1 MKYFYAV
8 LLLCTL
14 SLKAFGEDLLAEVD
28 KYRNPSD
35 SYTMLVNIQSSN
47 EKEEAKF
54 LVYLKGNSKT
64 LIKVLAP
71 KKNLGRN
78 MLMTAEN
85 MWVYVPNIRRS
96 VRVSLNQKLTGEA
109 ANGDISRM
117 RWSGDYSHVVEKKEA
132 KEWQLFLTATKEGLT
147 YSKIRVWIDAKD
159 KRPLKAQFLTLSGK
173 TIKTATYED
182 YKKSL
187 GMNRPSRIHI
197 VDNLRKDQFS
207 DLFIDKME
215 NKNLPDSMF
224 TEKSLE

>member
-8 LLLCTL
+8 LLLFTL

-35 SYTMLVNIQSSN
+35 SYTMLVKIQSSN

-78 MLMTAEN
+78 MLMMAEN

-207 DLFIDKME
+207 DLFIENME